1 MTEKKFNCRDQALD
15 KLINEAKEKIRQDA
29 KVMSYADLRREFK
42 KAQPRIDKYLKELR
56 SSSVS

>member
-1 MTEKKFNCRDQALD
+1 MTEKKFNCCDQSTDKAID

-42 KAQPRIDKYLKELR
+42 KAQPRIDKYLKEL
-56 SSSVS
+56 S

>member
-1 MTEKKFNCRDQALD
+1 MTEKKFDCRDQAID

-42 KAQPRIDKYLKELR
+42 KAQPRIDKYLKEL
-56 SSSVS
+56 S

>member
-1 MTEKKFNCRDQALD
+1 MTEKKFDCRDQAID

>member
-1 MTEKKFNCRDQALD
+1 MTEKKFDCRDQVID

>member
-1 MTEKKFNCRDQALD
+1 MTEKKFDCRDQVIDKVID

-42 KAQPRIDKYLKELR
+42 KAQPRIDKYLKEL
-56 SSSVS
+56 S